1 MNEPKF
7 LQITS
12 LPLGDIA
19 VRDRLR
25 PVSAAAVQSLIASI
39 QELGVM
45 KDPIHVRKRKGGEF
59 VLIAGGHRLE
69 AARELGWAEIP
80 VKVWADVTDDWARIM
95 EIDDNLA
102 GAEMCALD
110 NAVFL
115 ARRKEVYERLH
126 PESVAKTGAALVATR
141 WNTADMMS
149 VVSFASSTA
158 EKFGLTDRHVRR
170 MIAAGTALRAT
181 EVQQLRTAPRPVT
194 LKDLDAIGRI
204 GEPDERSAVVS
215 ALAEGKA
222 KSAAEARRAYMTQNG
237 DAQPLIKDPAEEGF
251 RAIAS
256 LWVRLPMA
264 AKRRFADDYARE
276 LLGLIPREAKGA

>member
-25 PVSAAAVQSLIASI
+25 PVSVAAVQSLIASI

-80 VKVWADVTDDWARIM
+80 VKVWAEVTDDWARIM
-95 EIDDNLA
+95 ELDDNIA
-102 GAEMCALD
+102 GAELSPLD
-110 NAVFL
+110 TAVFL
-115 ARRKEVYERLH
+115 SERKRVYEKLH
-126 PESVAKTGAALVATR
+126 PEMASGVFKGNQYTGKVVG
-141 WNTADMMS
+141 DI
-149 VVSFASSTA
+149 VSFTTSTA
-158 EKFGLTDRHVRR
+158 EKFAMSVRNVER
-170 MIAAGTALRAT
+170 MVRAGGALERSEIQT
-181 EVQQLRTAPRPVT
+181 LRTAPRPVT

-222 KSAAEARRAYMTQNG
+222 KSAAEARRAYVAQNG

-276 LLGLIPREAKGA
+276 LLGLIQGEAKGA